1 MTESSCPVFA
11 SAEEELVVP
20 AAIGS
25 TSLCVQV
32 PWRVYAWTY
41 HNGHFLSLQTSDLSM
56 DTTATD
62 AHQC

>member
-25 TSLCVQV
+25 TSVCVQV

-41 HNGHFLSLQTSDLSM
+41 RN
-56 DTTATD
+56 
-62 AHQC
+62 